1 MGLDQYAYKTKQD
14 LSIDHSDTEEDVV
27 IEKEEIMYW
36 RKHNRLE
43 GWMANLWES
52 RGNDG
57 TFNCEYVELDESDL
71 DSLEQDVH
79 NASLPKTEGFFFG
92 GDSYTVEYKN
102 QLVNSDLAFIQNA
115 RQALADG
122 FRVFYTSWW

>member
-14 LSIDHSDTEEDVV
+14 LSIDHGDTEEDVV

-79 NASLPKTEGFFFG
+79 HARLPKTEGFFFG
-92 GDSYTVEYKN
+92 NDSYAVEYKN

>member
-1 MGLDQYAYKTKQD
+1 MGLDQFAYKTKND
-14 LSIDHSDTEEDVV
+14 LTLAVDEDAS

-36 RKHNRLE
+36 KKHNRLE
-43 GWMANLWES
+43 GWMTNLWES
-52 RGNDG
+52 RGNG
-57 TFNCEYVELDESDL
+57 GEFNCKYLELDDLDL
-71 DSLEQDVH
+71 DSLERDVR

-92 GDSYTVEYKN
+92 GDSYTVEYKS
-102 QLVNSDLAFIQNA
+102 QLISSDLQFIHNA